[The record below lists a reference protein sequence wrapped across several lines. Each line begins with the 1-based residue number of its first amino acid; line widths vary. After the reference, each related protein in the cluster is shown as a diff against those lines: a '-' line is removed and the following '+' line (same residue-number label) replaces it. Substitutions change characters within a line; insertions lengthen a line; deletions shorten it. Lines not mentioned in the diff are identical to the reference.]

1 MNLIQRYLDEL
12 SVVSLD
18 HKKTEFNRTEFFD
31 IIYGQES
38 DITYITFENQLYG
51 VISAGDIKRCEN
63 GIIKINQRFTY
74 LLNWDYRKAKKIF
87 SEKRNINKVPV
98 VDETGCLL
106 GDYSRWDDKRWYRR
120 SKEVCLHGL
129 FNSFINKEM
138 ILVNPGKE
146 KQWMFEFVRDC
157 FAREKVKYKVCCM
170 KDFPLFLTKE
180 EAYWIFVDEEDLY
193 CVKGIYREL
202 IKYPQSF
209 FTFKDLIESVTVS
222 GEEKGI
228 LNQLMERGVQC
239 ITVSDRPCD
248 GPRFRGALK
257 KRFKNVNENFFPK
270 EFAEGFFEELYS
282 EEYYESIVNIPLEM
296 YCENGV
302 NKIKDVRSKFFN
314 VSDGQRATLGQPL
327 EYENK
332 IYFFGPCIMIG
343 RYVEDKHTV
352 ESFLQ
357 NRLNDIGLRYKVV
370 NCGAY
375 NGKKL
380 DINRILETDFNCGDI
395 AVIWSY
401 DRNYLGIPD
410 ISLPKVAE
418 KYRIPIQ
425 WTLNTLPH
433 CNHKVNK
440 ILADEIFLRLQVML
454 EEKVLKCEDSFDGI
468 RREYISRNYIKRY
481 FLGFDYTK
489 YKKIGSIVMNC
500 NPFTNGHRYL
510 IESACQMV
518 DFLVIF
524 VVEEDKSFFSFEERF
539 EMVREGVRD
548 LNHVMVVP
556 SGQFIFSE
564 TTFPEYFLKIQDE
577 DIYRNVDYDIT
588 LFADYIASELH
599 ITHRFVGEEP
609 YDNVTNEYNNAMKR
623 ILPEKGICLVEIPRK
638 KDDGIYI
645 SASEVRKSMGDKKRA
660 YKLVPDTTRKVLGWN

>member
-1 MNLIQRYLDEL
+1 MNLIQRYFEEL

-74 LLNWDYRKAKKIF
+74 LLDWDYMKAKKIF

-98 VDETGCLL
+98 VDEAGCLL

-120 SKEVCLHGL
+120 SKGGCLHGL

-157 FAREKVKYKVCCM
+157 FDREKVKYKVCCM

-209 FTFKDLIESVTVS
+209 FTFKDLIGSVTIS

-228 LNQLMERGVQC
+228 LNQLIERGVQC

-248 GPRFRGALK
+248 SPRFRDALR
-257 KRFKNVNENFFPK
+257 KRFKNVNENVFPK
-270 EFAEGFFEELYS
+270 EFAEDFFEELYS

-314 VSDGQRATLGQPL
+314 VSDGQRATFGQPL

-380 DINRILETDFNCGDI
+380 DINRILETDFKCGDI

-401 DRNYLGIPD
+401 DRNYLEIPD

-440 ILADEIFLRLQVML
+440 ILADEIFLRLQVIL

-489 YKKIGSIVMNC
+489 YKKIGSIAMNC

-539 EMVREGVRD
+539 EMVSEGVRD

-556 SGQFIFSE
+556 SGQFILSE